1 MFSTLIGNDE
11 VKDSLRRSI
20 ATDRLAASL
29 LFTGDEGLG
38 KKLFALELAKALN
51 CRNRQG
57 VEACDECSSCR
68 RISRSTFPPFGK
80 DDDDKNRLIWSEHG
94 DVAMARPYKQ
104 IIRVGPMRE
113 LEREA
118 NFRPF
123 EGAARI
129 FIIEDAEYMNDTA
142 ANALLKT
149 LEEPPPTSHLIL
161 TTSNP
166 TALLPT
172 IRSRCQM
179 IRFAP
184 ITATEIEK
192 FLVAAEALP
201 KADAELLARTSRGS
215 IGRALATDIEAY
227 RQRRDSM
234 LGVVTALTV
243 NNDRAELL
251 RAAEELAAS
260 RDRNEYEQQ
269 LDVLETLIRDAWG
282 IRLGRPTESLV
293 NSDLLGRL
301 REISGKMKS
310 AQAAAWLQQI
320 EQLRAELDVNIN
332 RRIASDALLMA
343 MATA

>member
-1 MFSTLIGNDE
+1 MFSRLIGNDE
-11 VKDSLRRSI
+11 VKESLRRSL
-20 ATDRLAASL
+20 AADRLAASL

-104 IIRVGPMRE
+104 IIRVGPVRE

-166 TALLPT
+166 TALLAT

-184 ITATEIEK
+184 IAAGEIEK
-192 FLVAAEALP
+192 FLIEAEALP
-201 KADAELLARTSRGS
+201 KVDAELLARTSRGS
-215 IGRALATDIEAY
+215 IGRALATNIETY
-227 RQRRDSM
+227 RERRDAM
-234 LGVVTALTV
+234 LAVLTALTIDD
-243 NNDRAELL
+243 DRAQLL
-251 RAAEELAAS
+251 RAAEDLAAS
-260 RDRNEYEQQ
+260 RDRDEYEQH
-269 LDVLETLIRDAWG
+269 LDVLETLIRDAWA
-282 IRLGRPTESLV
+282 IRLDRSTDTIV
-293 NSDLLGRL
+293 NSDLLSKL
-301 REISGKMKS
+301 QEIAGEMTS

-332 RRIASDALLMA
+332 RRIASDALFMA
-343 MATA
+343 MATT